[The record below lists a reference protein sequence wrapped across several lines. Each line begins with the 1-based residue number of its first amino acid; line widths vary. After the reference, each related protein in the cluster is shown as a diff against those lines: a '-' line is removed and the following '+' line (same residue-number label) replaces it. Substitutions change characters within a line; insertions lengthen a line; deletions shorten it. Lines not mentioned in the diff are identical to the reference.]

1 MPIDYDKLM
10 SLKSEGDEFTYTDRE
25 TMLYALG
32 VGMGRDPMDEAEL
45 KYTYEYP
52 DMRTVPTM
60 GAVIAWGQRT
70 LSEAD
75 LNWVMI
81 VHGEQR
87 LELHKPLP
95 PRATI
100 VANGKVVGAVDKGAD
115 KGALVISETEIFDKA
130 SGDKLC
136 TVGGTMFARGD
147 GGFGGPSD
155 GAPVPHEVPTR
166 APDVSCELE
175 TRADQALL
183 YRLSGDR
190 NPLHADPAFA
200 AAAGFPRPILH
211 GLCTYGT
218 ACRAVLKTAVDY
230 DHTKIRGFD
239 VRFSAPVF
247 PGETIITDMWKDG
260 NVLSFECRLKERDA
274 KVIKN
279 GKCTLAD

>member
-10 SLKSEGDEFTYTDRE
+10 SLKSEGEEFTYTDRE

-32 VGMGRDPMDEAEL
+32 VGMGRDPMDETEL
-45 KYTYEYP
+45 KYVYEYP

-60 GAVIAWGQRT
+60 ATVIAWGQRT
-70 LSEAD
+70 LSQAD
-75 LNWVMI
+75 LNWLMI

-87 LELHKPLP
+87 LELHRPLP
-95 PRATI
+95 KAATI
-100 VANGKVVGAVDKGAD
+100 VANGKVIGAVDKGAD
-115 KGALVISETEIFDKA
+115 KGALIISETEIFDKA

-136 TVGGTMFARGD
+136 TLGSTIFARGD

-155 GAPVPHEVPTR
+155 GAPVPHVVPTR
-166 APDVSCELE
+166 APDMSCELE

-190 NPLHADPAFA
+190 NPLHADPEFA
-200 AAAGFPRPILH
+200 KAAGFPRPILH

-218 ACRAVLKTAVDY
+218 ACRAVLKTACDY
-230 DHTKIRGFD
+230 DHTRIKGFD

-274 KVIKN
+274 TVIKN
-279 GKCTLAD
+279 GKCILAD

>member
-1 MPIDYDKLM
+1 MPINYDLLM

-45 KYTYEYP
+45 KYVYETP

-60 GAVIAWGQRT
+60 ATVISWGQRT
-70 LSEAD
+70 LAKAD
-75 LNWVMI
+75 LNWLMI

-95 PRATI
+95 AAATI
-100 VANGKVVGAVDKGAD
+100 IANGKVVGAVDKGAD

-130 SGDKLC
+130 TGDHLC
-136 TVGGTMFARGD
+136 TLGSTIFARGD

-155 GAPVPHEVPTR
+155 GAPPVHQVPTR
-166 APDVSCELE
+166 APDLSCELE
-175 TRADQALL
+175 TRPDQALL

-200 AAAGFPRPILH
+200 KAAGFPRPILH

-218 ACRAVLKTAVDY
+218 ACRAVLKAAVGY
-230 DHTKIRGFD
+230 DNTKIKGFD

-260 NVLSFECRLKERDA
+260 NVLSFECRLKERDVT
-274 KVIKN
+274 VIKN
-279 GKCTLAD
+279 GKCILAE

>member
-1 MPIDYDKLM
+1 MPIDYDLLM
-10 SLKSEGDEFTYTDRE
+10 SLKSEGDEFTYGDRE

-32 VGMGRDPMDEAEL
+32 VGMGRDPMDEQEL
-45 KYTYEYP
+45 KYVYEYP
-52 DMRTVPTM
+52 NMRTVPTM
-60 GAVIAWGQRT
+60 ATVIAWGQRT
-70 LSEAD
+70 LAKAD

-95 PRATI
+95 PAATI

-115 KGALVISETEIFDKA
+115 KGALIISETEIFDKA

-136 TVGGTMFARGD
+136 TLGSTIFARGD
-147 GGFGGPSD
+147 GGFGGPTD
-155 GAPVPHEVPTR
+155 GAPEPHPVPDR
-166 APDVSCELE
+166 APDMSCELE
-175 TRADQALL
+175 TRPDQALL

-200 AAAGFPRPILH
+200 KAAGFPRPILH

-218 ACRAVLKTAVDY
+218 ACRAVLKTACDY
-230 DHTKIRGFD
+230 DHTKIKGFD

-260 NVLSFECRLKERDA
+260 NVISFECRLKERDVT
-274 KVIKN
+274 VIKN
-279 GKCTLAD
+279 GKCTLAG

>member
-1 MPIDYDKLM
+1 MPINYDLLM

-45 KYTYEYP
+45 KYVYETP

-60 GAVIAWGQRT
+60 ATVISWGQST
-70 LSEAD
+70 LAKAD
-75 LNWVMI
+75 LNWLMI

-95 PRATI
+95 AAATI

-130 SGDKLC
+130 TGDHLC
-136 TVGGTMFARGD
+136 TLGSTIFARGD

-155 GAPVPHEVPTR
+155 GAPPVHQVPDR
-166 APDVSCELE
+166 APDMSCELE
-175 TRADQALL
+175 TRPDQALL

-200 AAAGFPRPILH
+200 KAAGFPRPILH

-218 ACRAVLKTAVDY
+218 ACRAVLKTACDY
-230 DHTKIRGFD
+230 DHTKINGFD

-260 NVLSFECRLKERDA
+260 NVLSFQCRLKERDA
-274 KVIKN
+274 TVIKN
-279 GKCTLAD
+279 GKCILAD

>member
-1 MPIDYDKLM
+1 MPINYDLLM

-45 KYTYEYP
+45 KYVYETP

-60 GAVIAWGQRT
+60 ATVISWGQRT
-70 LSEAD
+70 LAKAD
-75 LNWVMI
+75 LNWLMI

-95 PRATI
+95 AAATI
-100 VANGKVVGAVDKGAD
+100 VANGRVTGAVDKGAD

-130 SGDKLC
+130 TGDHLC
-136 TVGGTMFARGD
+136 TLGSTIFARGD

-155 GAPVPHEVPTR
+155 GAPPVHPVPDR
-166 APDVSCELE
+166 APDMSCELE

-200 AAAGFPRPILH
+200 KAAGFPRPILH

-218 ACRAVLKTAVDY
+218 ACRAVLKTACDY
-230 DHTKIRGFD
+230 DHTKIKGFD

-260 NVLSFECRLKERDA
+260 NVLSFQCRLKERDVT
-274 KVIKN
+274 VIKN
-279 GKCTLAD
+279 GKCTLAE

>member
-1 MPIDYDKLM
+1 MPIDYDLLM

-45 KYTYEYP
+45 KYVYETP

-60 GAVIAWGQRT
+60 ATVISWGQRT
-70 LSEAD
+70 LAKAD
-75 LNWVMI
+75 LNWLMI

-95 PRATI
+95 AAATI
-100 VANGKVVGAVDKGAD
+100 VANGRVTGAVDKGAD

-130 SGDKLC
+130 TGDHLC
-136 TVGGTMFARGD
+136 TLGSTIFARGD

-155 GAPVPHEVPTR
+155 GAPPVHQVPTR
-166 APDVSCELE
+166 APDMSCELE
-175 TRADQALL
+175 TRPDQALL

-200 AAAGFPRPILH
+200 KAAGFPRPILH

-218 ACRAVLKTAVDY
+218 ACRAVLKTACEY
-230 DHTKIRGFD
+230 DHTKIKGFD

-260 NVLSFECRLKERDA
+260 NVLSFQCRLKERDA
-274 KVIKN
+274 TVIKN
-279 GKCTLAD
+279 GKCILAD

>member
-1 MPIDYDKLM
+1 MPINYDQLM
-10 SLKSEGDEFTYTDRE
+10 SLKSEGEEFTYTDRE

-32 VGMGRDPMDEAEL
+32 VGMGRDPMDATEL
-45 KYTYEYP
+45 KYVYETP

-60 GAVIAWGQRT
+60 ATVIAWGQRT
-70 LSEAD
+70 LSKAD
-75 LNWVMI
+75 LNWIMI

-87 LELHKPLP
+87 LTLHKPLP
-95 PRATI
+95 AAATI
-100 VANGKVVGAVDKGAD
+100 VANGKVVGAYDKGAD
-115 KGALVISETEIFDKA
+115 KGALIVSETEIFDKA

-136 TVGGTMFARGD
+136 TLGSTIFARGD
-147 GGFGGPSD
+147 GGFGGPTD

-166 APDVSCELE
+166 APDMSCELE

-200 AAAGFPRPILH
+200 KAAGFPRPILH

-218 ACRAVLKTAVDY
+218 ACRAVLKAAADY
-230 DHTKIRGFD
+230 DHTKIKAFD

-260 NVLSFECRLKERDA
+260 DVLSFQCRLKERDA
-274 KVIKN
+274 TVIKN
-279 GKCTLAD
+279 GRCLMG

>member
-1 MPIDYDKLM
+1 MPIDYDLLM
-10 SLKSEGDEFTYTDRE
+10 SLKSEGDEFTYGDRE

-45 KYTYEYP
+45 KYVYEYP

-60 GAVIAWGQRT
+60 ATVIAWGQRT
-70 LSEAD
+70 LAKAD

-87 LELHKPLP
+87 LTLHKPLP

-100 VANGKVVGAVDKGAD
+100 VANGKVVGCVDKGAE

-136 TVGGTMFARGD
+136 TLGSTIFARGD
-147 GGFGGPSD
+147 GGFGGPTD
-155 GAPVPHEVPTR
+155 GAPPVHEVPDR
-166 APDVSCELE
+166 APDMSCELE

-200 AAAGFPRPILH
+200 KAAGFPRPILH

-218 ACRAVLKTAVDY
+218 ACRAVLKTAVGY
-230 DHTKIRGFD
+230 DHSKIKGFD
-239 VRFSAPVF
+239 VRFSSPVF

-260 NVLSFECRLKERDA
+260 NVLSFQCRLKERDVT
-274 KVIKN
+274 VIKN